1 MVYEPQKLII
11 EDRPVDGI
19 GDFNTVRGGI
29 NPDKISVFVP
39 GIVGVIYIYIYIW
52 TCELITWYDSGY
64 GPYRLQMTV
73 TLCIISSKYATSNK
87 TRGPH
92 QGFDFSCIFF

>member
-1 MVYEPQKLII
+1 MVYEPQQLII

-39 GIVGVIYIYIYIW
+39 GIVGVIYIYIYIFG
-52 TCELITWYDSGY
+52 L
-64 GPYRLQMTV
+64 V
-73 TLCIISSKYATSNK
+73 N
-87 TRGPH
+87 
-92 QGFDFSCIFF
+92 